1 MGRRRDDA
9 DGAYTFDLVP
19 DDGDEASWPAR
30 RTTAGGSQDAGA
42 VVVHLEREEP
52 VPAAEPERRPGRQ
65 RWFVAAV
72 LAVLAAVGAL
82 AVDVLG
88 DRSRTAALRVASG
101 GVLDLSA
108 PPVETWRIDADDR
121 APGGLVAV
129 MGGAAVVQ
137 RYDDLH
143 GVDLD
148 TGARRW
154 TVQLPDRSSE
164 CGAGYG
170 LWDQRARILPARL
183 LVCLSGDGD
192 ERVAVVVDAEGG
204 VVSRRAVDVSGEHLV
219 RPAPDGTVV
228 AATWVGEADEPDV
241 AVLGDPTVGD
251 VEVDGEIADGYDA
264 RVRLLDAVT
273 GEVRWEHVVEFA
285 PVLDGYRCVEYTD
298 GGRDA
303 EIQLQ
308 GELRSAAAG
317 DLLWVFGCGIDAWF
331 TPSGERLDVAAGVGP
346 STFGAAV
353 RALDGGGY
361 VGSSSGGRIG
371 ASDEG
376 DRLLG
381 RDGRVRRELD
391 GHLLVPRA
399 SDGATDDVHLVR
411 VGDETVAVDGDG
423 RPLWRL
429 GLPVQAL
436 LAQAG
441 GMAVV
446 SDIGGRVVGLD
457 LTAGTEVWAHDD
469 LLADIEG
476 DDVWGSVAD
485 RVQSVFTDGRR
496 AALVWPAL
504 DHGSIAVH
512 WVALDVATGAVVW
525 DRMIEHDAWGI
536 DLAADGRLVRWSP
549 TAIIGLG

>member
-1 MGRRRDDA
+1 MGRRRDAA

-19 DDGDEASWPAR
+19 DDGDEAGWPAH
-30 RTTAGGSQDAGA
+30 RTPPGRGGDAGA

-52 VPAAEPERRPGRQ
+52 LPPAEPERRPGHQ

-72 LAVLAAVGAL
+72 LAVLATVGAL

-88 DRSRTAALRVASG
+88 DRSRAAALRVASG
-101 GVLDLSA
+101 GVLDLSV
-108 PPVETWRIDADDR
+108 PPAEVWRIDADDR

-148 TGARRW
+148 TGLRRW
-154 TVQLPDRSSE
+154 SVRLPDRSSE
-164 CGAGYG
+164 CGAGHG
-170 LWDQRARILPARL
+170 LWDQRARIQPARL
-183 LVCLSGDGD
+183 LVCLSGRGE
-192 ERVAVVVDAEGG
+192 ERVAVVVDSEGG
-204 VVSRRAVDVSGEHLV
+204 VVSRRAVDVAGEDLV

-228 AATWVGEADEPDV
+228 AASWVGEADEPDV
-241 AVLGDPTVGD
+241 ALLGDPSVGE

-273 GEVRWEHVVEFA
+273 GEVRWEHVVEFQ

-298 GGRDA
+298 GGSAA
-303 EIQLQ
+303 EIDLH
-308 GELRSAAAG
+308 GDLRSAAAG

-331 TPSGERLDVAAGVGP
+331 TPSGERLDVASGVGP
-346 STFGAAV
+346 STAGAAV

-361 VGSSSGGRIG
+361 VGSSSGGRVG
-371 ASDEG
+371 ETGQG
-376 DRLLG
+376 DLLLG
-381 RDGRVRRELD
+381 PDGRVRRELD

-399 SDGATDDVHLVR
+399 SDGGGGDVHLVR
-411 VGDETVAVDGDG
+411 AGDETVAVDGDG
-423 RPLWRL
+423 RTLWRR
-429 GLPVQAL
+429 GLPLQAL

-441 GMAVV
+441 GTAVV
-446 SDIGGRVVGLD
+446 TDAEGRVVGLD
-457 LTAGTEVWAHDD
+457 LATGTEVWAHDD
-469 LLADIEG
+469 LLAEVEG

-504 DHGSIAVH
+504 DHGSVAVH
-512 WVALDVATGAVVW
+512 WVAVDVATGAVVW
-525 DRMIEHDAWGI
+525 ERMLEHDAWGI

-549 TAIIGLG
+549 TAITGLG